1 MQDLIAVV
9 DRKCLEWLDDPKFSQ
24 YLRPSTLFNA
34 EKFNAYIGQ
43 LGTPLPAKRH
53 KGGEHMER
61 HTGFDEK
68 DYTNGLIEQ
77 EDGSYAF

>member
-1 MQDLIAVV
+1 MQDLIAVI

-34 EKFNAYIGQ
+34 EKFNAYVGQ
-43 LGTPLPAKRH
+43 LDSPLPAKPSSQSHTSRH
-53 KGGEHMER
+53 V
-61 HTGFDEK
+61 GFDKK
-68 DYTNGLIEQ
+68 DYTSGLIEQ